1 MDSDF
6 GNPFTLDEKLVVL
19 FGGAGGLGKE
29 LALFL
34 HRLGC
39 HVVVVDLLTPKAFKE
54 LFSETLCNLSYVKC
68 DITSLPELE
77 ACLAKIQKLHSTP
90 DAVLNLASLDA
101 PPDASSEANGP
112 FENAVPALFE
122 AYLNVNVTGSFLIA
136 RVFGSAMA
144 IEGKGSLIFFNS
156 IYGVVSPRQDIY
168 QYRHERGEAFF
179 KPAAYSVSKS
189 GLTNFTKYLATYW
202 GKSGLRVNQLVLG
215 GVYNG
220 QDKEFVN
227 AYSEN
232 VPMGRMAKVDDLFGS
247 VALLVSD
254 ASSYITGTSITI
266 DGGYTAW

>member
-1 MDSDF
+1 MDSSF
-6 GNPFTLDEKLVVL
+6 GDPFNLSEKLVVL

-29 LALFL
+29 LTLFL
-34 HRLGC
+34 HTMGC
-39 HVVVVDLLTPKAFKE
+39 RIVIVDLLPPKAVE
-54 LFSETLCNLSYVKC
+54 NLFSETLLNLSYLKC
-68 DITSLPELE
+68 DITSLPDLE
-77 ACLAKIQKLHSTP
+77 SCLARIQELYSTP
-90 DAVLNLASLDA
+90 DAVLNLAALDA
-101 PPDASSEANGP
+101 PPDANAEENGP
-112 FENAVPALFE
+112 FENAVPELFDS
-122 AYLNVNVTGSFLIA
+122 YLNVNVTGSFLVA

-227 AYSEN
+227 AYTEN
-232 VPMGRMAKVDDLFGS
+232 VPMGRMAKVEDIFGS

-254 ASSYITGTSITI
+254 ASSYITGASITI